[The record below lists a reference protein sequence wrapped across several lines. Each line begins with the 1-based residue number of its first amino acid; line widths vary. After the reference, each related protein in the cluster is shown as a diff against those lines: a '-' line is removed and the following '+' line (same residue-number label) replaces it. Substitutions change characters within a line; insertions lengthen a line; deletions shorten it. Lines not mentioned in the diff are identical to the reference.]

1 MSFKEGSY
9 SSVDE
14 ARERIRPAYDKLSPE
29 QSVLQDKL
37 LEFSMVK
44 ESDMEHFKSV
54 YTLGPKQV
62 DSIIKSLDRD
72 KKIWQGIDY
81 AKAKELDLEL
91 NFIPGNEF
99 AERLLLEVIDKK
111 IDITTDEGRKIFV
124 DQWNKEC
131 PYLPMPCVPPND
143 FWYLE
148 QLSQTPTRIIAN
160 RGKRKINQPAI
171 PNFAEDEILFVDNWQ
186 EQDFGTAEATESH
199 HSKLLEALLGDSS
212 TVNISR
218 ETLDNALWSKNPA
231 NRQPT
236 KKHQEIL
243 KQLKCD
249 PKEFEL
255 RPIRQDEYAR
265 LATSYGWGQ
274 KNLWTNFDNYSLEG
288 GGRFGLDGGYRY
300 NGGASGVDY
309 SRRGNASG
317 DLSVRLVLSRKH

>member
-99 AERLLLEVIDKK
+99 AERLLL
-111 IDITTDEGRKIFV
+111 
-124 DQWNKEC
+124 
-131 PYLPMPCVPPND
+131 
-143 FWYLE
+143 
-148 QLSQTPTRIIAN
+148 
-160 RGKRKINQPAI
+160 
-171 PNFAEDEILFVDNWQ
+171 
-186 EQDFGTAEATESH
+186 
-199 HSKLLEALLGDSS
+199 
-212 TVNISR
+212 
-218 ETLDNALWSKNPA
+218 
-231 NRQPT
+231 
-236 KKHQEIL
+236 
-243 KQLKCD
+243 
-249 PKEFEL
+249 
-255 RPIRQDEYAR
+255 
-265 LATSYGWGQ
+265 
-274 KNLWTNFDNYSLEG
+274 
-288 GGRFGLDGGYRY
+288 
-300 NGGASGVDY
+300 
-309 SRRGNASG
+309 
-317 DLSVRLVLSRKH
+317 